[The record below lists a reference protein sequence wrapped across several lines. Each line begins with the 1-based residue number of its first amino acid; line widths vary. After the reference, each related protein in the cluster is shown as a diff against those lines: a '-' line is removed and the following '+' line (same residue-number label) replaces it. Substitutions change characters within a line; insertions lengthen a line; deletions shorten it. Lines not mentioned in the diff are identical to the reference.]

1 MAGELRGVCHVHLA
15 FSIGSAVDLDAA
27 QRLVRTQVGRPGLG
41 PTPRAPRYFDF
52 DPRPLEIVDRDAP
65 PFPVAAAGFA
75 AVGAARLKLFDFGSA
90 SLELAIPFHHP
101 AGDVIRLASALY
113 EDDALRAEARRRVEA
128 VVALLAS
135 AIEGRQLSDEIEQY
149 LVFAFPGEPDGPGP
163 ATWLRDPLLRRIAAQ
178 LLRCETGSL
187 AEEQITDA
195 LAPHAQYQPGDL
207 ALVDREAAILVG
219 AGMDAERA
227 VLDFAN
233 VELLEM
239 RLLDKQL
246 DRSLEEAYRLLR
258 RKGPLSRTAERLRRV
273 AELRI
278 DGTMQFE
285 SVNNA
290 LTLFGDQHLARVYD
304 LAKDRY
310 GLPQLDQGI
319 LRKLETLQHIYE
331 MTAETRNMRALLW
344 LEVIVAILIALE
356 IRWGELGRAIA
367 AWLGD

>member
-1 MAGELRGVCHVHLA
+1 MTRELRGVCHVHLA

-27 QRLVRTQVGRPGLG
+27 QRRVREQSARPGLG
-41 PTPRAPRYFDF
+41 PSPRAPRYFDF
-52 DPRPLEIVDRDAP
+52 DPRPLEIIDRDAP
-65 PFPVAAAGFA
+65 PIALAATGFA
-75 AVGAARLKLFDFGSA
+75 AVAASRLRIFDFGSA
-90 SLELAIPFHHP
+90 SFELAIPVASP
-101 AGDVIRLASALY
+101 PGELVRLASSLY
-113 EDDALRAEARRRVEA
+113 EDEALRAEARRRVET
-128 VVALLAS
+128 VTGLLAE

-149 LVFAFPGEPDGPGP
+149 LVFVFPGEPEGP
-163 ATWLRDPLLRRIAAQ
+163 AASEWLRDPRLRHAAAQ
-178 LLRCETGSL
+178 ILRCEPGAL
-187 AEEQITDA
+187 AEDQITDA

-207 ALVDREAAILVG
+207 VLVDREAAILVG
-219 AGMDAERA
+219 SAMDAERA

-233 VELLEM
+233 LELLEM

-246 DRSLEEAYRLLR
+246 DRGLEQAYRLVR
-258 RKGPLSRTAERLRRV
+258 SRGLFPRSTEQLRRV

-310 GLPQLDQGI
+310 GLGQLDLGI

-331 MTAETRNMRALLW
+331 MSAETRNMRALLW
-344 LEVIVAILIALE
+344 LEVVVAILIALE
-356 IRWGELGRAIA
+356 IRWGELGRALRGLLA
-367 AWLGD
+367 G

>member
-1 MAGELRGVCHVHLA
+1 MTRELRGVCHVHLA
-15 FSIGSAVDLDAA
+15 FSIGAAVDLDAA
-27 QRLVRTQVGRPGLG
+27 QRLVRAQAARPGLG
-41 PTPRAPRYFDF
+41 PRPRAPRYFDF
-52 DPRPLEIVDRDAP
+52 DPRPLEIVDRDATP
-65 PFPVAAAGFA
+65 IPIAAPGFAPAAG
-75 AVGAARLKLFDFGSA
+75 ARLKLFDFGSA
-90 SLELAIPFHHP
+90 SLELAIPLAHGV
-101 AGDVIRLASALY
+101 GDVVRLASALY
-113 EDDALRAEARRRVEA
+113 EDAALRAEARRRVEM

-135 AIEGRQLSDEIEQY
+135 AIEGRTVSDEIEHY
-149 LVFAFPGEPDGPGP
+149 LVFAFPGEADGPAP
-163 ATWLRDPLLRRIAAQ
+163 AEWLRDPLLRHAAAQ
-178 LLRCETGSL
+178 ILRCEAGTL
-187 AEEQITDA
+187 AEEQIVDA

-219 AGMDAERA
+219 AAMEAERA

-258 RKGPLSRTAERLRRV
+258 RRGPFSRTAERLRRV

-278 DGTMQFE
+278 DGTKQFE

-310 GLPQLDQGI
+310 GLSQLDQGI

-344 LEVIVAILIALE
+344 LEVVVALLIALE
-356 IRWGELGRAIA
+356 IRWGELGRSLAS
-367 AWLGD
+367 WLGD